1 MITYDPII
9 QKLNSGLFTEHN
21 LSVEVIRLDLIHPQI
36 SGNKWFKLKRNLQ
49 KAKAENFKTIITFGG
64 AFSNHIAAT
73 AAACK
78 LEGFH
83 SVGIIRGDET
93 ENLNPTLLKAKEN
106 GMLLHFV
113 DRESYSKKTEEP
125 FKNELTKIF
134 GEHYLIPEGGNNEE
148 GILGCTEILKPE
160 WDHDIIFCAC
170 GTAATYSGILAG
182 SRSDQVVVGI
192 SVLKGENTLVKDAL
206 DQLHFVFPSK
216 NFPLSGNEALNKNII
231 SESCITNNYC
241 FNGYAKL
248 DKQLIAF
255 KNQFEKEFTIP
266 LDFIYT
272 NKLFYAVFDFIKQN
286 KIKPNS
292 KILIIHCGGLQ
303 GNKGFEERYKLG

>member
-1 MITYDPII
+1 MIRYDPII

-21 LSVEVIRLDLIHPQI
+21 LSVEVLRLDLIHPEI

-78 LEGFH
+78 LEGFN
-83 SVGIIRGDET
+83 SVGIIRGE
-93 ENLNPTLLKAKEN
+93 ESEILNPTLLKAKEN

-113 DRESYSKKTEEP
+113 DRETYSKKTDEQ

-160 WDHDIIFCAC
+160 RDHDIIFCAC
-170 GTAATYSGILAG
+170 GTAATYAGILAG

-192 SVLKGENTLVKDAL
+192 SLLKGENTLVKDAL

-216 NFPLSGNEALNKNII
+216 NFSLSGNEALNKNII

-255 KNQFEKEFTIP
+255 KHQFEKEFTIP
-266 LDFIYT
+266 LDYIYT
-272 NKLFYAVFDFIKQN
+272 NKLFYAVFDLIKQN

-303 GNKGFEERYKLG
+303 GNKGFEDRYQLA